1 MQHGSGDYASSAP
14 AGGHYYPHQ
23 YAPPGPPGPNP
34 YPPAADAPAP
44 AGYASAPPYSVG
56 GYPDQPPSA
65 PSYSQPPQ
73 YAGYPPYNP
82 APYPP
87 EPSPAPYYAYPQ
99 PTHTQPAPA
108 AEPTPQPLPYDAPYY
123 GGGYQQPAAA
133 GYGDDDYLD
142 EGAYA
147 YTGDGGAELYGARGT
162 APTRSGAAMFDD
174 YGRSIGLSSGGAGQP
189 QGGGGGGG
197 SVGGGFGKI
206 ARAVQKRSPM
216 RMPVVVRRSFGLS
229 CCQRVPEAPLMCF
242 ARYSSSSID
251 KIYQSMHPLGLL
263 LYMKSVLIMLL
274 QVGLDGIRML
284 DPSTSRTLRIYP
296 LDTLTKWEILDSTV
310 FAIWAKTSV
319 DFEPKRIR
327 LKSSSYTSNTLLDT
341 VTAATVQFKEIG
353 EDARANGTV
362 DAGKSSIQSNE
373 KKKGFDWMFAKP
385 VDEVKDHW
393 VPDEAAKKCQS
404 CAGDFSHFNRRHHCR
419 NCGEVFCD
427 KCSQGRIALTTD
439 DNAPLVRVCDRCMAE
454 VSQRLSMAQEAA
466 KRSASVQSHGDLA
479 RKLKEE
485 LERNRKSSGSA
496 SGGVSGTRMREVGVS
511 YLHGPSSGIS
521 QFLGSVEVPTSGS
534 ETVEC
539 GVCQHAFLV
548 SAN

>member
-1 MQHGSGDYASSAP
+1 
-14 AGGHYYPHQ
+14 
-23 YAPPGPPGPNP
+23 
-34 YPPAADAPAP
+34 
-44 AGYASAPPYSVG
+44 
-56 GYPDQPPSA
+56 
-65 PSYSQPPQ
+65 
-73 YAGYPPYNP
+73 
-82 APYPP
+82 
-87 EPSPAPYYAYPQ
+87 
-99 PTHTQPAPA
+99 
-108 AEPTPQPLPYDAPYY
+108 
-123 GGGYQQPAAA
+123 
-133 GYGDDDYLD
+133 
-142 EGAYA
+142 
-147 YTGDGGAELYGARGT
+147 
-162 APTRSGAAMFDD
+162 
-174 YGRSIGLSSGGAGQP
+174 
-189 QGGGGGGG
+189 
-197 SVGGGFGKI
+197 
-206 ARAVQKRSPM
+206 
-216 RMPVVVRRSFGLS
+216 
-229 CCQRVPEAPLMCF
+229 
-242 ARYSSSSID
+242 
-251 KIYQSMHPLGLL
+251 
-263 LYMKSVLIMLL
+263 
-274 QVGLDGIRML
+274 
-284 DPSTSRTLRIYP
+284 
-296 LDTLTKWEILDSTV
+296 V

-353 EDARANGTV
+353 EDVRANGTV
-362 DAGKSSIQSNE
+362 DAGKSSVQSNE

-466 KRSASVQSHGDLA
+466 KRSATVQSHGDLA
-479 RKLKEE
+479 KKLKEE

-496 SGGVSGTRMREVGVS
+496 SGGVSGTRMREVACPTCTVH
-511 YLHGPSSGIS
+511 L
-521 QFLGSVEVPTSGS
+521 QVEVPTSGS

>member
-1 MQHGSGDYASSAP
+1 MQHGSGDYAASAP

-23 YAPPGPPGPNP
+23 YAPPGSNP
-34 YPPAADAPAP
+34 HPPAADAPIP
-44 AGYASAPPYSVG
+44 GGYASAPTYSVG
-56 GYPDQPPSA
+56 GYPEHLPSA

-99 PTHTQPAPA
+99 PTQPAAA
-108 AEPTPQPLPYDAPYY
+108 AEPSPQPLPYDAPYY
-123 GGGYQQPAAA
+123 GGGYQQPAAV
-133 GYGDDDYLD
+133 YGDDDYLD

-147 YTGDGGAELYGARGT
+147 YTGDGGAEPYGARGT
-162 APTRSGAAMFDD
+162 APTRSGAALFDD
-174 YGRSIGLSSGGAGQP
+174 YGRSIGPSSGGAEQP
-189 QGGGGGGG
+189 RGGGG
-197 SVGGGFGKI
+197 SVGGSFGKI
-206 ARAVQKRSPM
+206 ARAVPKAESHEDASGGAQKFRVKLLPEGAGSPT
-216 RMPVVVRRSFGLS
+216 
-229 CCQRVPEAPLMCF
+229 
-242 ARYSSSSID
+242 D
-251 KIYQSMHPLGLL
+251 
-263 LYMKSVLIMLL
+263 VLC

-296 LDTLTKWEILDSTV
+296 LDTLTKWEVLDSSV

-419 NCGEVFCD
+419 NCGEIFCD
-427 KCSQGRIALTTD
+427 KCSQGRIALTAE

-454 VSQRLSMAQEAA
+454 VSQRLLMAQEAA
-466 KRSASVQSHGDLA
+466 KRSATVQSHGDLA
-479 RKLKEE
+479 RKLKE
-485 LERNRKSSGSA
+485 LEKNRKSSGSA
-496 SGGVSGTRMREVGVS
+496 SGGASGTKMREVACPTCTVH
-511 YLHGPSSGIS
+511 L
-521 QFLGSVEVPTSGS
+521 QVEIPTSGS

>member
-174 YGRSIGLSSGGAGQP
+174 YGRSIGLSGGAQKFRVKLLPEGA
-189 QGGGGGGG
+189 G
-197 SVGGGFGKI
+197 S
-206 ARAVQKRSPM
+206 PT
-216 RMPVVVRRSFGLS
+216 
-229 CCQRVPEAPLMCF
+229 
-242 ARYSSSSID
+242 D
-251 KIYQSMHPLGLL
+251 
-263 LYMKSVLIMLL
+263 VLC

-511 YLHGPSSGIS
+511 YLHGPSSG
-521 QFLGSVEVPTSGS
+521 
-534 ETVEC
+534 
-539 GVCQHAFLV
+539 
-548 SAN
+548 

>member
-1 MQHGSGDYASSAP
+1 MQHGSGDYAASAP
-14 AGGHYYPHQ
+14 AAGGHYYPHQ
-23 YAPPGPPGPNP
+23 YAPPPPNP
-34 YPPAADAPAP
+34 YPPAADAPA
-44 AGYASAPPYSVG
+44 GYASAPPYSAAP
-56 GYPDQPPSA
+56 YPDHPPSA
-65 PSYSQPPQ
+65 PAYSQPPH

-87 EPSPAPYYAYPQ
+87 EPSPSPAAPYYPYPQ
-99 PTHTQPAPA
+99 PTHTH
-108 AEPTPQPLPYDAPYY
+108 PTPPTEPSPTLYDAPYY
-123 GGGYQQPAAA
+123 GGAYQHPQPAAA
-133 GYGDDDYLD
+133 ADDYLD

-147 YTGDGGAELYGARGT
+147 YTGDGGAEPYGARGT
-162 APTRSGAAMFDD
+162 APARSGAAMFDD

-197 SVGGGFGKI
+197 SVGGGGFGKI
-206 ARAVQKRSPM
+206 ARAVPKAESHEDAGGGAQK
-216 RMPVVVRRSFGLS
+216 F
-229 CCQRVPEAPLMCF
+229 RVKLLPEGAGIPT
-242 ARYSSSSID
+242 D
-251 KIYQSMHPLGLL
+251 
-263 LYMKSVLIMLL
+263 VLC

-284 DPSTSRTLRIYP
+284 EPSTNRTLRIYP

-362 DAGKSSIQSNE
+362 DAGKSSVQSNE

-466 KRSASVQSHGDLA
+466 KRSATVQSHGDLA
-479 RKLKEE
+479 KKLKEE

-496 SGGVSGTRMREVGVS
+496 SGGVSGTRMREVACPTCTVH
-511 YLHGPSSGIS
+511 L
-521 QFLGSVEVPTSGS
+521 QVEVPTSGS

>member
-1 MQHGSGDYASSAP
+1 MQHGSGDYAASAP

-23 YAPPGPPGPNP
+23 YAPPGSNP
-34 YPPAADAPAP
+34 HPPAADAPIP
-44 AGYASAPPYSVG
+44 GGYASAPTYSVG
-56 GYPDQPPSA
+56 GYPEHLPSA

-99 PTHTQPAPA
+99 PTQPAAA
-108 AEPTPQPLPYDAPYY
+108 AEPSPQPLPYDAPYY
-123 GGGYQQPAAA
+123 GGGYQQPAAV
-133 GYGDDDYLD
+133 YGDDDYLD

-147 YTGDGGAELYGARGT
+147 YTGDGGAEPYGARGT
-162 APTRSGAAMFDD
+162 APTRSGAALFDD
-174 YGRSIGLSSGGAGQP
+174 YGRSIGPSSGGAEQP
-189 QGGGGGGG
+189 RGGGG
-197 SVGGGFGKI
+197 SVGGSFGKI
-206 ARAVQKRSPM
+206 ARAVPKAESHEDASGGAQKFRVKLLPEGAGSPT
-216 RMPVVVRRSFGLS
+216 
-229 CCQRVPEAPLMCF
+229 
-242 ARYSSSSID
+242 D
-251 KIYQSMHPLGLL
+251 
-263 LYMKSVLIMLL
+263 VLC

-296 LDTLTKWEILDSTV
+296 LDTLTKWEVLDSSV

-419 NCGEVFCD
+419 NCGEIFCD
-427 KCSQGRIALTTD
+427 KCSQGRIALTAE

-454 VSQRLSMAQEAA
+454 VSQRLLMAQEAA
-466 KRSASVQSHGDLA
+466 KRSATVQSHGDLA
-479 RKLKEE
+479 RKLK
-485 LERNRKSSGSA
+485 LGERESRHLCDSA
-496 SGGVSGTRMREVGVS
+496 W
-511 YLHGPSSGIS
+511 P
-521 QFLGSVEVPTSGS
+521 
-534 ETVEC
+534 
-539 GVCQHAFLV
+539 
-548 SAN
+548 

>member
-147 YTGDGGAELYGARGT
+147 YTGDGGAEL
-162 APTRSGAAMFDD
+162 
-174 YGRSIGLSSGGAGQP
+174 GGAQKFRVKLLPEGA
-189 QGGGGGGG
+189 G
-197 SVGGGFGKI
+197 S
-206 ARAVQKRSPM
+206 PT
-216 RMPVVVRRSFGLS
+216 
-229 CCQRVPEAPLMCF
+229 
-242 ARYSSSSID
+242 D
-251 KIYQSMHPLGLL
+251 
-263 LYMKSVLIMLL
+263 VLC

-511 YLHGPSSGIS
+511 YLHGPSSG
-521 QFLGSVEVPTSGS
+521 
-534 ETVEC
+534 
-539 GVCQHAFLV
+539 
-548 SAN
+548 

>member
-1 MQHGSGDYASSAP
+1 ML
-14 AGGHYYPHQ
+14 
-23 YAPPGPPGPNP
+23 
-34 YPPAADAPAP
+34 
-44 AGYASAPPYSVG
+44 
-56 GYPDQPPSA
+56 
-65 PSYSQPPQ
+65 
-73 YAGYPPYNP
+73 
-82 APYPP
+82 
-87 EPSPAPYYAYPQ
+87 EPS
-99 PTHTQPAPA
+99 TN
-108 AEPTPQPLPYDAPYY
+108 
-123 GGGYQQPAAA
+123 
-133 GYGDDDYLD
+133 
-142 EGAYA
+142 
-147 YTGDGGAELYGARGT
+147 
-162 APTRSGAAMFDD
+162 
-174 YGRSIGLSSGGAGQP
+174 
-189 QGGGGGGG
+189 
-197 SVGGGFGKI
+197 
-206 ARAVQKRSPM
+206 
-216 RMPVVVRRSFGLS
+216 
-229 CCQRVPEAPLMCF
+229 
-242 ARYSSSSID
+242 
-251 KIYQSMHPLGLL
+251 
-263 LYMKSVLIMLL
+263 
-274 QVGLDGIRML
+274 
-284 DPSTSRTLRIYP
+284 RTLRIYP

-362 DAGKSSIQSNE
+362 DAGKSSVQSNE

-466 KRSASVQSHGDLA
+466 KRSATVQSHGDLA

-496 SGGVSGTRMREVGVS
+496 SGGVSGTRMREVACPTCTVH
-511 YLHGPSSGIS
+511 L
-521 QFLGSVEVPTSGS
+521 QVEVPTSGS